1 MHVFVAMPFGI
12 KEGIDF
18 NRIYLEL
25 IKPALE
31 EEGFEVFR
39 ADEERRAGE
48 IRTDMFQELL
58 LADLVV
64 AELSI
69 DNPNVWYELGV
80 RHALRARGVVQI
92 KSKKREGMPFDVY
105 TDRKLSYH
113 VKDGVPDPDFL
124 SEDKAALRTMCR
136 ETVLSWYGLKISP
149 VYHHLRSLEEPS
161 WKKLRVG
168 EAREIWEKHEA
179 WESKIRVAGQKQR
192 PGDILVLAD
201 EGPIQA
207 LRFEAYRTAGKALMD
222 LGRFS
227 FGLEQIEKALSVDPK
242 DLTASQHKGIL
253 LGRLRKI
260 ESAKEWMRSLV
271 RDNPEDSETL
281 AHLGRVEKE
290 AWIQAWRGGRD
301 KTKEQMA
308 KDAAYEDSLLQEA
321 IDPYLQGFML
331 NPTHYYSGI
340 NALTLLHL
348 LKHLTGDNKHA
359 EKLKALEGG
368 IRWAIESALSKETP
382 SFKDYWARV
391 TLGDLEVLVGDI
403 PIIEKSYKY
412 AIAVSENNWFELDS
426 SRQQLLILEDL
437 GFRPKEV
444 KAAIN
449 IFNRALEKMK
459 KPETTMQ
466 PESVFLFSG
475 HMIDAPERKEKRFPN
490 EQKYIDIA
498 ANAIAAK
505 LDELGAAKED
515 IALCGGAC
523 GGDLLFAESCLEH
536 GLHLEIRIPFEEPT
550 FLHNSVSFAGHI
562 WQDKFYKVKN
572 NPNTKLYVMPQ
583 EIGVPPKSMDSYAR
597 NNLWQLYT
605 ALSLRPEMAP
615 EKVHFI
621 CLWNGK
627 EGHGPGGTKDM
638 YDQIS
643 KHLGRAYV
651 LDTNELFK
659 E

>member
-1 MHVFVAMPFGI
+1 MHVFVAMPFGT

-69 DNPNVWYELGV
+69 DNPNVWYEMGV

-92 KSKKREGMPFDVY
+92 KSKRERMPFDIY
-105 TDRKLSYH
+105 TDRTLSYH

-124 SEDKAALRTMCR
+124 SEDKVALRTMCR

-149 VYHHLRSLEEPS
+149 VYHLLPFLEEPS
-161 WKKLRVG
+161 WKKLQVDG
-168 EAREIWEKHEA
+168 AREFWEKQGA
-179 WESKIRVAGQKQR
+179 WESKVEVARKKQR

-201 EGPIQA
+201 EAPIHV
-207 LRFEAYRTAGKALMD
+207 LRLEAYRTAGKALMD
-222 LGRFS
+222 LRQFS
-227 FGLEQIEKALSVDPK
+227 FALEQFEKALSIDPK
-242 DLTASQHKGIL
+242 DVMSRQYKGIN
-253 LGRLRKI
+253 LGRLEKY
-260 ESAKEWMRSLV
+260 ESAKEWMRYLV
-271 RDNPEDSETL
+271 KENPFDPETFAL
-281 AHLGRVEKE
+281 LGRMEKD
-290 AWIQAWRGGRD
+290 AWVHAWRGKN
-301 KTKEQMA
+301 KTIDQMA
-308 KDAAYEDSLLQEA
+308 KDAAYEESLLRET

-331 NPTHYYSGI
+331 NPSHYYSGI
-340 NALTLLHL
+340 NALTLLYL
-348 LKHLTGDNKHA
+348 LMHLTGDDTQA
-359 EKLKALEGG
+359 ERCKALEGG

-391 TLGDLEVLVGDI
+391 SLGDIEVLVSDT
-403 PIIEKSYKY
+403 PIVEKAYKH

-426 SRQQLLILEDL
+426 PRQQLLILRDL

-444 KAAIN
+444 EAAIKV
-449 IFNRALEKMK
+449 FDRALENIRR
-459 KPETTMQ
+459 PETRMGQ
-466 PESVFLFSG
+466 KSVFLFSG
-475 HMIDAPERKEKRFPN
+475 HMIDAPGRIDPRFPN
-490 EQKYIDIA
+490 DENYIDIA
-498 ANAIAAK
+498 AKAIAAK
-505 LDELGAAKED
+505 LDELGANKED

-523 GGDLLFAESCLEH
+523 GGDLLFAASCLER
-536 GLHLEIRIPFEEPT
+536 GLYLEIRIPFEEHV
-550 FLHNSVSFAGHI
+550 FLRKSVSFAGDI
-562 WQDKFYKVKN
+562 WQDRFYKVKN
-572 NPNTKLYVMPQ
+572 NPNTKLYVMPD
-583 EIGVPPKSMDSYAR
+583 EIGAPPKGVDAYAR

-605 ALSLRPEMAP
+605 ALSLRPEMTP
-615 EKVHFI
+615 QRIHFI

-627 EGHGPGGTKDM
+627 EGDAPGGTKDM

-643 KHLGRAYV
+643 KHSGHTYV

-659 E
+659 NK